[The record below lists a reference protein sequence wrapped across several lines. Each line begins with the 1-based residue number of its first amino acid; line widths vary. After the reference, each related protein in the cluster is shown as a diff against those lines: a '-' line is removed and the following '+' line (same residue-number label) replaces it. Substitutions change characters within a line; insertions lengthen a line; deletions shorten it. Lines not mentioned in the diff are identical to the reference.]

1 MSGFEKDRIQIRVPS
16 ANESFI
22 DSKLFIFPRGGGKKR
37 YKKKREGKCV
47 KKERGEKG
55 KERVTAFE
63 LLCEIDNGGH
73 VKLYCS
79 PGKGF

>member
-1 MSGFEKDRIQIRVPS
+1 MSGFEKGGIQIRARRNLLS
-16 ANESFI
+16 IRNY
-22 DSKLFIFPRGGGKKR
+22 LFFQGEGGRKGI
-37 YKKKREGKCV
+37 KKREGKCV

-55 KERVTAFE
+55 KECVTAFE

>member
-1 MSGFEKDRIQIRVPS
+1 M
-16 ANESFI
+16 
-22 DSKLFIFPRGGGKKR
+22 
-37 YKKKREGKCV
+37 YKKK
-47 KKERGEKG
+47 KKSGEK
-55 KERVTAFE
+55 KKVTAFE

>member
-1 MSGFEKDRIQIRVPS
+1 M
-16 ANESFI
+16 
-22 DSKLFIFPRGGGKKR
+22 
-37 YKKKREGKCV
+37 YKKKKN
-47 KKERGEKG
+47 KNGEKRE
-55 KERVTAFE
+55 ERVTAFE